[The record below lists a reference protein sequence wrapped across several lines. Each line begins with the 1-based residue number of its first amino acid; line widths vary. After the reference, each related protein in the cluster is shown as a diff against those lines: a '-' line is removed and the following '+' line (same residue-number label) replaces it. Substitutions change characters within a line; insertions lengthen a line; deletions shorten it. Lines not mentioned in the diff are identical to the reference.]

1 MLCSNRASQELYHI
15 GLVADFSGRC
25 PDDECDE
32 KCPGCMTYRCSGCR
46 HRWKWIDGS
55 PTPDPA
61 RGDFDIWN
69 QDHPYQDRFEAYKCG
84 MVQSI
89 SSVMAWYS
97 RRCEA
102 LRKAFICKRRKSP
115 YVGCQRVT
123 KPVRVMI
130 NQCRHRSTEMGEGG
144 GDRLKS

>member
-1 MLCSNRASQELYHI
+1 
-15 GLVADFSGRC
+15 
-25 PDDECDE
+25 
-32 KCPGCMTYRCSGCR
+32 MTYRCSGCR

-102 LRKAFICKRRKSP
+102 LLKAFICKRRKSTAWLSENDKTNES
-115 YVGCQRVT
+115 YDKST
-123 KPVRVMI
+123 KM
-130 NQCRHRSTEMGEGG
+130 GG
-144 GDRLKS
+144 GTGGGEEGWTSKYLMKTYVVHYKP